1 MEESCGTK
9 VEALL
14 LASII
19 SDAEAEVSD
28 PVEGASRYKRLE
40 AALPF
45 EAGVFCCKSHQA
57 SVDEAAEA
65 VESCGVRLRLFLQQ
79 WAAK

>member
-28 PVEGASRYKRLE
+28 PVEGASRHKRLE
-40 AALPF
+40 AALPKPVSF
-45 EAGVFCCKSHQA
+45 AANRTKL
-57 SVDEAAEA
+57 DEAAEA
-65 VESCGVRLRLFLQQ
+65 VESCGVRPLVF
-79 WAAK
+79 AAVGSQVKI

>member
-28 PVEGASRYKRLE
+28 PVEGASRHKRLE
-40 AALPF
+40 AALLKLVSF
-45 EAGVFCCKSHQA
+45 AANDTKLKLGNISGGVLR
-57 SVDEAAEA
+57 DE
-65 VESCGVRLRLFLQQ
+65 S
-79 WAAK
+79 